1 MGNMGTFL
9 RAETKKQTKI
19 GVESM
24 NILNHDDIFLWIRNH
39 YDHFVSNQSNQSW
52 FLIIMIYYSSNFC
65 GWEPLFEALPG
76 ITGRPGDEMMGS
88 WHESRGLSSLLMLRK
103 EI

>member
-1 MGNMGTFL
+1 MGTFL

-52 FLIIMIYYSSNFC
+52 YNHYDILQF
-65 GWEPLFEALPG
+65 
-76 ITGRPGDEMMGS
+76 
-88 WHESRGLSSLLMLRK
+88 
-103 EI
+103 